1 MAVAG
6 TALPQLKSDTTDEMP
21 AEADEELDKR
31 EIPMRYRLAA
41 FSMILFF
48 ATGSSYCESTISPIK
63 SILRKQ
69 LKITSRSCH
78 FTADDRCAVRCY
90 HFGVEPG
97 QHHSAYHWWYR
108 NRLLGGYLVSDL
120 LSAAS

>member
-1 MAVAG
+1 MSHRTISRSSSDEEKDKVAVAG
-6 TALPQLKSDTTDEMP
+6 TALPQLKSETSDEMP

-63 SILRKQ
+63 SILRKE
-69 LKITSRSCH
+69 LKITSE
-78 FTADDRCAVRCY
+78 CY
-90 HFGVEPG
+90 VKHC
-97 QHHSAYHWWYR
+97 
-108 NRLLGGYLVSDL
+108 
-120 LSAAS
+120 